1 MKRIFR
7 NMVLIAG
14 LAAAAPQV
22 NAQVSVGISISAHI
36 APPALSVYTQPVC
49 PGDGYIWTPGYWAYA
64 DPDGY
69 YWVPGVWVR
78 PPHFGLLWTPA
89 YWGFEGGVYGFHAGY
104 WGPHVGF
111 YGGINYGYG
120 YGGVGFG
127 GGIWAGNVFRYN
139 TAVANVNTTIVHNT
153 YVNNTVINNT
163 TINRTSFNGQG
174 GVNARP
180 NEQERS
186 AMNERHVQ
194 PTSNQLDHE
203 RTASHDR
210 SQFASTNHGVP
221 GTVAMNRVG
230 GRQFDQQGRIANG
243 VSSGKLTAGETK
255 NLENRE
261 ANLNKEVRTDRAN
274 NDGHLTN
281 QEKSQVN
288 RQQNR
293 ISNSIDAD
301 KHNDNNAHYGDN
313 PIGDRRAN
321 QQQRIAQGIRNGQ
334 MNAGEAA
341 SAENRQ
347 QNINRTIRADRQ
359 ASGGSLNR
367 QQFRQVYR
375 QQDRAG
381 RQISRQRHG

>member
-7 NMVLIAG
+7 NIALIAG
-14 LAAAAPQV
+14 LAAMAPQA
-22 NAQVSVGISISAHI
+22 NAQVSVGISISAHV
-36 APPALSVYTQPVC
+36 APPALPVYTQPAC
-49 PGDGYIWTPGYWAYA
+49 PGDGYIWTPGYWAYT

-104 WGPHVGF
+104 WGQHVGF

-163 TINRTSFNGQG
+163 TLNRTSFNGQG

-180 NEQERS
+180 NEQERT
-186 AMNERHVQ
+186 AMNEHHVQ

-221 GTVAMNRVG
+221 GTAAMNRVG
-230 GRQFDQQGRIANG
+230 GRQFDQRGRIANG
-243 VSSGKLTAGETK
+243 VSSGKLTGGETK

-261 ANLNKEVRTDRAN
+261 VNLNKEMRTDRAN

-281 QEKSQVN
+281 QEKSQDN
-288 RQQNR
+288 RQQ
-293 ISNSIDAD
+293 
-301 KHNDNNAHYGDN
+301 H
-313 PIGDRRAN
+313 
-321 QQQRIAQGIRNGQ
+321 
-334 MNAGEAA
+334 
-341 SAENRQ
+341 
-347 QNINRTIRADRQ
+347 INRTVRADRQ
-359 ASGGSLNR
+359 ASSGSLNR
-367 QQFRQVYR
+367 QQIRQVYH
-375 QQDRAG
+375 QQNRAG
-381 RQISRQRHG
+381 RQINRQRHG